1 MKPGI
6 FLKSTS
12 LLDDTVFENSIIFIA
27 EVNDKG
33 AMGYII
39 NKKYHRGLN
48 ELEEFKHIRSFP
60 LYVGGPVDQEHL
72 FFIHKRPDL
81 IKGGTLIADGVLL
94 GGNFKEA
101 VTHINNNLLTGKDV
115 TIFLGY
121 CGWDH
126 GELEAEIAE
135 GSWEIIQKETP
146 FQVS

>member
-1 MKPGI
+1 MKPGT
-6 FLKSTS
+6 FLKSTP
-12 LLDDTVFENSIIFIA
+12 LLADTVFENSIIFIV

-39 NKKYHRGLN
+39 NKKYHRALN
-48 ELEEFKHIRSFP
+48 ELEEFKHVRSFP

-81 IKGGTLIADGVLL
+81 ITGGTPIADGVLL

-121 CGWDH
+121 CGWDR

-135 GSWEIIQKETP
+135 GSWEIIGKETP
-146 FQVS
+146 FQEN